1 MPTLSEVKPISV
13 IVQVFISFFDAEI
26 TPSISGLEG
35 SKSCFMTHINVG
47 DDFYEFDVIDIDSM
61 EYQET
66 LMIQH
71 NLLLEVTLGG
81 ADVQRILAEMSCN
94 LPAVNRD

>member
-1 MPTLSEVKPISV
+1 MFVKLLNRFK
-13 IVQVFISFFDAEI
+13 VFELKYVFLRWATGAEYGKI
-26 TPSISGLEG
+26 NYVGEDYVEFSI
-35 SKSCFMTHINVG
+35 
-47 DDFYEFDVIDIDSM
+47 IDIDTM

-94 LPAVNRD
+94 LPAVNRE

>member
-1 MPTLSEVKPISV
+1 MNFNQRLKMFTGQYMFIKWVGGSEYVK
-13 IVQVFISFFDAEI
+13 
-26 TPSISGLEG
+26 L
-35 SKSCFMTHINVG
+35 INVG

-61 EYQET
+61 EYQEN

>member
-1 MPTLSEVKPISV
+1 MNFNQRFKLFTGQYMFIKWVGGSEYVK
-13 IVQVFISFFDAEI
+13 
-26 TPSISGLEG
+26 L
-35 SKSCFMTHINVG
+35 INVG

>member
-1 MPTLSEVKPISV
+1 MNFNQRLKMFTGQYMFIKWFGGSEYVK
-13 IVQVFISFFDAEI
+13 
-26 TPSISGLEG
+26 L
-35 SKSCFMTHINVG
+35 INVG

-81 ADVQRILAEMSCN
+81 ADVQRILAEKSCN
-94 LPAVNRD
+94 LPALNRY

>member
-1 MPTLSEVKPISV
+1 MKFKQRLEMFTGQYMFIKWVGGSEYVK
-13 IVQVFISFFDAEI
+13 
-26 TPSISGLEG
+26 L
-35 SKSCFMTHINVG
+35 MNVG
-47 DDFYEFDVIDIDSM
+47 DDFYEFDVIDIDTM

-81 ADVQRILAEMSCN
+81 DDVQRILAEMSCN
-94 LPAVNRD
+94 LPAVNRE

>member
-1 MPTLSEVKPISV
+1 MKFKQRLEMFTGQYMFIKWVGGSEYVK
-13 IVQVFISFFDAEI
+13 
-26 TPSISGLEG
+26 L
-35 SKSCFMTHINVG
+35 MNVG
-47 DDFYEFDVIDIDSM
+47 DDFYEFDVIDIDTM

-81 ADVQRILAEMSCN
+81 ADVQRILAEMSCK
-94 LPAVNRD
+94 LHAVNRE